1 MSLLRDFQIISIV
14 GNAKNAGKTTVM
26 NSYLNYLTEPIAIT
40 SIGLDGEE
48 IDQVTFMN
56 KPQIYV
62 KPGYIIATA
71 EDTLKNF
78 TCEYEIIKRTKLST
92 SIGMVVIVEAKSIGK
107 VLVAGP
113 AKVSDMEILINELK
127 QMPISKILIDGAFSR
142 HVFARLSQAT
152 LLVIGANKSRDMNIV
167 VNSAKLLVKK
177 LMLEANPYKDICFR
191 QKITFVDEND
201 KVNEWEHSS
210 IIGKVNDFFDI
221 DFNNIKAVYFPKA
234 LTNSFLEK
242 LIRERNK
249 YKFDIILDSPTSVQ
263 INDNLL
269 EKMFKLE
276 NKFFV
281 ENPINLVA
289 VFYNPYSPAGYEF
302 NDNDFKQCLSE
313 VTNYDV
319 VNVLKDGIYE

>member
-1 MSLLRDFQIISIV
+1 VSLLRDFQIISIV

-26 NSYLNYLTEPIAIT
+26 NSYLDYLTEPIAIT

-62 KPGYIIATA
+62 KPGYFVATA

-78 TCEYEIIKRTKLST
+78 TCEYEIIRRTKLST
-92 SIGMVVIVEAKSIGK
+92 SIGMVVIVEVKSIGK

-113 AKVSDMEILINELK
+113 AKVSDMEILITELK
-127 QMPISKILIDGAFSR
+127 QIPISKIIIDGAFSR

-167 VNSAKLLVKK
+167 VNSAKLLVQKFK
-177 LMLEANPYKDICFR
+177 LSSNPYKDICFGE
-191 QKITFVDEND
+191 KITFID
-201 KVNEWEHSS
+201 KEHILREWRYSS
-210 IIGKVNDFFDI
+210 IIGKVHDFFNEPFDG
-221 DFNNIKAVYFPKA
+221 IKAVYFPKA
-234 LTNSFLEK
+234 LTNSFVEK

-263 INDNLL
+263 INDSLL
-269 EKMFKLE
+269 EKILKLD
-276 NKFFV
+276 NKLYV
-281 ENPINLVA
+281 VNPINLVA
-289 VFYNPYSPAGYEF
+289 VFCNPYSPAGYEF
-302 NDNDFKQCLSE
+302 NDKDFKKSLSE
-313 VTNYDV
+313 VTNFDV
-319 VNVLKDGIYE
+319 VNVLKDGAYE